1 VRSRTRSLKVLY
13 VEDNED
19 IRRVFDVLVRLTA
32 GAETEILLASDGQEG
47 VELALRERPDIV
59 FMDEELPLMDGLEAT
74 RRLRAQSSFGD
85 VPVVMVS
92 AHLDQEDRRRRAEEA
107 GVTLLMDKPFEAG
120 DLEDAIRC
128 VLGG

>member
-1 VRSRTRSLKVLY
+1 LKVLY

-19 IRRVFDVLVRLTA
+19 IRRVFDVLVRLTT
-32 GAETEILLASDGQEG
+32 GVETEILLAADGLEG

-74 RRLRAQSSFGD
+74 RRLRAQSSLCD

-120 DLEDAIRC
+120 DIEDAIRC
-128 VLGG
+128 VLGE

>member
-1 VRSRTRSLKVLY
+1 MRSENRSLKILY

-32 GAETEILLASDGQEG
+32 GVEAEILLASDGQEG
-47 VELALRERPDIV
+47 LELALRERPDIV

-74 RRLRAQSSFGD
+74 RRLRAQRSLCD

-92 AHLDQEDRRRRAEEA
+92 AHLDQDDRRRRAEEA
-107 GVTLLMDKPFEAG
+107 GVTLLMDKPFDAS
-120 DLEDAIRC
+120 DLENAMRC

>member
-32 GAETEILLASDGQEG
+32 GVETEILLASDGQEG

-74 RRLRAQSSFGD
+74 RRLRAQSSLCD

-107 GVTLLMDKPFEAG
+107 GVTLLMDKPFEVG
-120 DLEDAIRC
+120 DIEDAIRC

>member
-19 IRRVFDVLVRLTA
+19 IRRVFDVLVRLTT
-32 GAETEILLASDGQEG
+32 GVETEILLASDGEEG

-74 RRLRAQSSFGD
+74 RRLRAQSSLCD

-92 AHLDQEDRRRRAEEA
+92 AHLDQGDRRRRAEEA
-107 GVTLLMDKPFEAG
+107 GVTLLMDKPFEAR
-120 DLEDAIRC
+120 DIEDAMRC
-128 VLGG
+128 LLGG

>member
-19 IRRVFDVLVRLTA
+19 IRRVFDVLVRLTT
-32 GAETEILLASDGQEG
+32 GVETEILLASDGEEG

-74 RRLRAQSSFGD
+74 RRLRTQSSLCD

-92 AHLDQEDRRRRAEEA
+92 AHLDQGDRRRRAEEA
-107 GVTLLMDKPFEAG
+107 GVTLLMDKPFEAR
-120 DLEDAIRC
+120 DIEEAIRC
-128 VLGG
+128 VLGA